1 MQRLTQSNMPQT
13 RYQASGRCKVKIKS
27 PAYNFDNNKKLCD
40 IFVGLLLF
48 DFNLTVSHSVGQS
61 FRSGQKLMSFATTL
75 YKCFVAT
82 DQMAHLI

>member
-1 MQRLTQSNMPQT
+1 MAGARLKL
-13 RYQASGRCKVKIKS
+13 KVRHK
-27 PAYNFDNNKKLCD
+27 NFDNNKKLCD

-82 DQMAHLI
+82 DQMARLL